1 MAMTMTTPIK
11 LVEQPTS
18 RDLANSLR
26 ALADDVEANG
36 ATSAVVI
43 LEGMD
48 NNVDDDVRFLGR
60 PIRLPL
66 AIGLL
71 MLAVSRLEARI
82 RDENA

>member
-1 MAMTMTTPIK
+1 MASPIK

-26 ALADDVEANG
+26 SLADDVEANG

-48 NNVDDDVRFLGR
+48 ADADNDVRFLGR